1 MPCGRLGFVLYET
14 DSSSVD
20 IVILLD
26 STTRPSNMVD
36 QKHVLLW
43 LNKSSLMTVGYHIA
57 VKN

>member
-36 QKHVLLW
+36 QKHVLLAPPVFYFDVTYIYISV
-43 LNKSSLMTVGYHIA
+43 L
-57 VKN
+57 